1 MNKSSSVY
9 QHALNSACSYVCAQM
24 LTHTMQ
30 VGLNDINTVT
40 KICEEVTSCVNH
52 TQHKRLIYLSVC
64 LYVSIFENITIY
76 IFPYI
81 SAIIYI

>member
-1 MNKSSSVY
+1 M
-9 QHALNSACSYVCAQM
+9 SAHKCS
-24 LTHTMQ
+24 HTMQ